1 MDEFLKQLL
10 ASQERIAA
18 ALEKI
23 AAKETVTVGE
33 VSVTATPEAAAAVK
47 EAAKPATKPVEK
59 KAEAPKEEPKPEPE
73 PEPEAPA
80 EPEGPTYTIDE
91 VRAALKEYRAIEGA
105 PAMLEVL
112 KTHGGKEALTE
123 VDPSAFPAIMEAVG
137 AAK

>member
-1 MDEFLKQLL
+1 MDEFLNKLL

-23 AAKETVTVGE
+23 AANGGTL
-33 VSVTATPEAAAAVK
+33 AAAPAK
-47 EAAKPATKPVEK
+47 AEEKPAAKPATKPAEK
-59 KAEAPKEEPKPEPE
+59 KEEPKPASEPE
-73 PEPEAPA
+73 PPA